1 MRVKHKRVF
10 TRDDRVIH
18 TLSTVSHAHNT
29 PALLTK
35 AGSSMIGE
43 SPEVRQQVV
52 CEAEGQAGVNE
63 RQTGSWG
70 RRWGRQWRPVPAF

>member
-1 MRVKHKRVF
+1 
-10 TRDDRVIH
+10 
-18 TLSTVSHAHNT
+18 
-29 PALLTK
+29 
-35 AGSSMIGE
+35 MIGE